1 MTVYSKCY
9 SPMGVWKGLGRMHAP
24 GLGLGRISGRSP
36 TPGLVLVR
44 NLNILGRTFPH
55 SGSILILGA
64 RKEKELF
71 GNGNS
76 FRYFRFNNN
85 FYQKF
90 FDY

>member
-1 MTVYSKCY
+1 MMTVYSKCY
-9 SPMGVWKGLGRMHAP
+9 SPMGVWKGLGRIHTP
-24 GLGLGRISGRSP
+24 GVGLGRISGRSQ
-36 TPGLVLVR
+36 TTRQVLVR
-44 NLNILGRTFPH
+44 NLNIRTFPH

-85 FYQKF
+85 F
-90 FDY
+90 

>member
-1 MTVYSKCY
+1 MMTVYSKCY
-9 SPMGVWKGLGRMHAP
+9 SPVGVWKGLGRNHIP
-24 GLGLGRISGRSP
+24 GVGLGHILGRSQITGQ
-36 TPGLVLVR
+36 VLVR
-44 NLNILGRTFPH
+44 NLNILGRTFPY

-85 FYQKF
+85 F
-90 FDY
+90 